1 MNCWYTH
8 VVQNDSN
15 NVQNVQNGFSHNV
28 QNVQNGFSHNVQNV
42 QNSSANLGFHQS
54 QDNPPDPMMGNL
66 TQMFVENC
74 VMNVL
79 QRKEYQNYRSQGH

>member
-8 VVQNDSN
+8 VIPSAQSNAN
-15 NVQNVQNGFSHNV
+15 NVQNGQSIQNTEYTPMQSV
-28 QNVQNGFSHNVQNV
+28 
-42 QNSSANLGFHQS
+42 GFHQG
-54 QDNPPDPMMGNL
+54 QDNPPDPTMGNL

-79 QRKEYQNYRSQGH
+79 QKREFQSYRSQGL

>member
-8 VVQNDSN
+8 VVQNNSN
-15 NVQNVQNGFSHNV
+15 NGQNVTPQSVQNVFSQSV
-28 QNVQNGFSHNVQNV
+28 QSV
-42 QNSSANLGFHQS
+42 QNSTPNLDFRQG

-79 QRKEYQNYRSQGH
+79 QRREYQNYRSQGH

>member
-8 VVQNDSN
+8 VVQNDTN
-15 NVQNVQNGFSHNV
+15 NAQNVTPPSVQNGFS
-28 QNVQNGFSHNVQNV
+28 QNVQNV
-42 QNSSANLGFHQS
+42 QNSSPNLDFRQG

-79 QRKEYQNYRSQGH
+79 QRREYQNYRSQGH